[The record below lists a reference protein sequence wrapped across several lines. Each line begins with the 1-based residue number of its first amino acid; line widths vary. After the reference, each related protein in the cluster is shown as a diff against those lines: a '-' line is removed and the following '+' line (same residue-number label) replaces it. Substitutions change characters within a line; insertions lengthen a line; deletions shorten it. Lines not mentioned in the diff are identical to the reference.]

1 MLAPGLVALTRRH
14 RALAKLQP
22 PLLNL
27 YLCERRQVSALH
39 SLSVPQPA
47 INNQA
52 RLLRELRT
60 SITNQD
66 SGAAVRIYGELRGA
80 WLTDTAND
88 SRHTELRMGD
98 LRAFHILLRRS
109 AARLESSLSEERRH
123 ALFVVVVQAID
134 DMQRLGLRVGA
145 TEVAAALYAHN
156 QLGHYSETIDRW
168 RAAVSQLH
176 VDAGSMPTDLDL
188 SVRHLFPQ
196 THIYAL
202 TAAVSLKSLRSV
214 RDIYRDAVR
223 LMSEP
228 PMTGPPAAFFW
239 ALFPT
244 QAGLRASSGSDRAWD
259 ASRLGSEFLELA
271 LSDAA
276 KWVAGDTQLL
286 SRIVQALVRALLTEG
301 HIHKATGLYE
311 RVLAEPRKTAPMTS
325 WILCEMVAGLCR
337 HSLLDDAYITLTSAA
352 QAHCTAHAWNAY
364 LDGVANSMRR
374 AQYTATGRRQL
385 RDEARAPLAVLRRME
400 TCIGWMEKSNGAKP
414 DLATRSIWLR
424 ACFRAAEWKRAYAYF
439 RKHYEVMKND
449 IVCWDIAIRGLFE
462 SGDIDAQKEGWRL
475 VGCLVRQADEGG
487 PSVDARVVETILL
500 YLFPRYRPSYQPPPA
515 RTLDQQTLADVLAWM
530 ETRMPQRRKITYAIV
545 IGSLLATNQ
554 IARALEVYRAMVSRK
569 LWPSKSINCM
579 LAKSLATGEQGV
591 VAAARF
597 VDDNFPPH
605 HYAAAFAAIIKPLLL
620 RQQYDDVWFVMDRHY
635 PEVIAPATDRA
646 PALSYPF
653 PTHDMYNMALQA
665 AAANGDCE
673 QHRLF
678 RDRIRAHLDLV
689 SNKYP
694 LPAQRI
700 AHVYAFHHNKA

>member
-47 INNQA
+47 INNQT

-80 WLTDTAND
+80 WLTNTAND

-176 VDAGSMPTDLDL
+176 ADAGSIPTDLDL

-214 RDIYRDAVR
+214 RDVYRDAVR

-244 QAGLRASSGSDRAWD
+244 QAGIRASSGSDRAWD

-276 KWVAGDTQLL
+276 KWVSGDTQLL

-311 RVLAEPRKTAPMTS
+311 RVQAEPRRTAPMTS

-385 RDEARAPLAVLRRME
+385 RDEA
-400 TCIGWMEKSNGAKP
+400 
-414 DLATRSIWLR
+414 
-424 ACFRAAEWKRAYAYF
+424 
-439 RKHYEVMKND
+439 
-449 IVCWDIAIRGLFE
+449 
-462 SGDIDAQKEGWRL
+462 
-475 VGCLVRQADEGG
+475 
-487 PSVDARVVETILL
+487 
-500 YLFPRYRPSYQPPPA
+500 
-515 RTLDQQTLADVLAWM
+515 
-530 ETRMPQRRKITYAIV
+530 
-545 IGSLLATNQ
+545 
-554 IARALEVYRAMVSRK
+554 
-569 LWPSKSINCM
+569 
-579 LAKSLATGEQGV
+579 
-591 VAAARF
+591 
-597 VDDNFPPH
+597 
-605 HYAAAFAAIIKPLLL
+605 
-620 RQQYDDVWFVMDRHY
+620 
-635 PEVIAPATDRA
+635 
-646 PALSYPF
+646 
-653 PTHDMYNMALQA
+653 
-665 AAANGDCE
+665 
-673 QHRLF
+673 
-678 RDRIRAHLDLV
+678 
-689 SNKYP
+689 
-694 LPAQRI
+694 
-700 AHVYAFHHNKA
+700 